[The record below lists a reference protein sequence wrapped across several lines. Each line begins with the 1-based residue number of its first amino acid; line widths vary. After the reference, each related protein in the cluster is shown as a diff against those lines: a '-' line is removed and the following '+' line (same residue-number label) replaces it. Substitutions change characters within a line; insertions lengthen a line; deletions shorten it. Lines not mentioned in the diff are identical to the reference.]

1 MLAPLALLA
10 CTATPAGPAVS
21 LTSAAPDRPTVSLD
35 GDWEFI
41 LDPQREGWTAGWSS
55 GRHALPHTCEVPGAW
70 EAQGFGNATDR
81 LWHSYTVG
89 NQTLDQLFPTGGYNT
104 PLGGLAWY
112 RKTVQLHGSPGFQAG
127 GGGPE
132 QRLFLRVGGVH
143 RSVTAYANGERLG
156 QHTGYLHELEWDVT
170 KAAAGKS
177 SLAVVLAVDSFHN
190 NTVSAAAPLRFL
202 PQPTKKAAAQIDP
215 LMGCFDMGEEPE
227 LNNPVGGAG
236 SNPPLVGLSGPW
248 GGIWGHVTL
257 ETRAQTWLSDIF
269 ARATNAT
276 VVASATL
283 SGPSSAVGSVRLEVV
298 DCATAA
304 TVASSTVPLAD
315 VLGKPRR

>member
-41 LDPQREGWTAGWSS
+41 LDPQREGWAAGWSS

-170 KAAAGKS
+170 KATAGKS

-202 PQPTKKAAAQIDP
+202 PQPHKESGCADRPADGLLRHGRGAGAQQPCWRRRLQPAARRP
-215 LMGCFDMGEEPE
+215 LR
-227 LNNPVGGAG
+227 PVGRSLGARHARDPRADMAERHLRPRHERHRRRQRHALRPKQRRRLG
-236 SNPPLVGLSGPW
+236 AAGGRGLRHGRDSG
-248 GGIWGHVTL
+248 
-257 ETRAQTWLSDIF
+257 Q
-269 ARATNAT
+269 
-276 VVASATL
+276 
-283 SGPSSAVGSVRLEVV
+283 
-298 DCATAA
+298 
-304 TVASSTVPLAD
+304 
-315 VLGKPRR
+315 